1 MIEKFKNLSIF
12 LQSFIISTFV
22 CVLLFLLMIPLII
35 FNWGEI
41 SYGLALG
48 EFISFI
54 FCLITGIFDSSK
66 KEIKNKGFLI
76 TMIILR
82 LLVLAGV
89 LLLVGYLYY
98 TKGIHIFN
106 IFAVVGGYFIP
117 LVILMILAL
126 RERRV

>member
-41 SYGLALG
+41 SYGLVLG

-66 KEIKNKGFLI
+66 KEIRNKGFLI
-76 TMIILR
+76 TMIMLR
-82 LLVLAGV
+82 LVVLAGV

>member
-66 KEIKNKGFLI
+66 KEIRSKGFLI

-89 LLLVGYLYY
+89 LLLVGFLYY

-126 RERRV
+126 KERRV

>member
-12 LQSFIISTFV
+12 LQSFIVSTFV

-66 KEIKNKGFLI
+66 KEIRNKGFLI

-82 LLVLAGV
+82 LLVLGGV
-89 LLLVGYLYY
+89 LFLVGYLYY

-117 LVILMILAL
+117 LVILIILAL

>member
-1 MIEKFKNLSIF
+1 MIEKFKNLSVF

-22 CVLLFLLMIPLII
+22 CVLLFLLMIPLIV
-35 FNWGEI
+35 FNWVEI

-66 KEIKNKGFLI
+66 KEIRNKGFLI
-76 TMIILR
+76 TMIMLR
-82 LLVLAGV
+82 LIVLAGV

-117 LVILMILAL
+117 LIILMILAI

>member
-12 LQSFIISTFV
+12 YRCFVISILV
-22 CVLLFLLMIPLII
+22 CVLLFLLMIPLIV

-41 SYGLALG
+41 TYGLALG

-54 FCLITGIFDSSK
+54 FCLITGLFVSSK
-66 KEIKNKGFLI
+66 RAIDKKALLI
-76 TMIILR
+76 TMITLR
-82 LLVLAGV
+82 LIILAGV
-89 LLLVGYLYY
+89 LFLVGYLYY
-98 TKGIHIFN
+98 SKGIHIFN

-117 LVILMILAL
+117 LSILMILAL

>member
-66 KEIKNKGFLI
+66 KEIRNKGFLI

-117 LVILMILAL
+117 LIILMILAL

>member
-66 KEIKNKGFLI
+66 KEIRNKGFLI

-82 LLVLAGV
+82 LLVLGGV

-117 LVILMILAL
+117 LVILIVLAL

>member
-41 SYGLALG
+41 SYGLVLG

-66 KEIKNKGFLI
+66 KEIRNKGFLI

-82 LLVLAGV
+82 LLVLGGV

-117 LVILMILAL
+117 LVILIILAL

>member
-66 KEIKNKGFLI
+66 KEIRNKGFLI

-82 LLVLAGV
+82 LLVLGGV

-117 LVILMILAL
+117 LVILIILAL

>member
-12 LQSFIISTFV
+12 YRCFVISIFV
-22 CVLLFLLMIPLII
+22 WVLLFLLMIPLII

-54 FCLITGIFDSSK
+54 FCLITGIFVSSK
-66 KEIKNKGFLI
+66 RAKDKKALLI
-76 TMIILR
+76 TMITLR
-82 LLVLAGV
+82 LLILGGV
-89 LLLVGYLYY
+89 LFLVGYLYY
-98 TKGIHIFN
+98 SKGIHLFN
-106 IFAVVGGYFIP
+106 IFAVIGGYFIP
-117 LVILMILAL
+117 LTILMILAL

>member
-12 LQSFIISTFV
+12 LQSFIMSTFV

-66 KEIKNKGFLI
+66 KEIRNKGFLI

-82 LLVLAGV
+82 LLVLGGV

-117 LVILMILAL
+117 LVILIILAL